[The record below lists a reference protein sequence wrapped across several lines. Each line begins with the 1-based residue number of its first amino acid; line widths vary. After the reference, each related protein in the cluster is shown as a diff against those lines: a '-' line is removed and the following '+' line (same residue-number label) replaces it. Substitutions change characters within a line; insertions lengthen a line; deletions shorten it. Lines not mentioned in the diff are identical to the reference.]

1 MNFEES
7 IKRLREIC
15 DKLKDENTS
24 LEETMVL
31 YKEGLALSNEST
43 KLLESIKSELDVTY
57 EQAGANE

>member
-24 LEETMVL
+24 LEETIVL
-31 YKEGLALSNEST
+31 YKEGMALSNECT
-43 KLLESIKSELDVTY
+43 KLLESIKSELDVNY
-57 EQAGANE
+57 EQVGKNE

>member
-24 LEETMVL
+24 LEETMIL
-31 YKEGLALSNEST
+31 YKEGMSLSNACT
-43 KLLESIKSELDVTY
+43 KFLESIKSELDVSY
-57 EQAGANE
+57 EQVESNE

>member
-31 YKEGLALSNEST
+31 YKEGMSLSNECT
-43 KLLESIKSELDVTY
+43 KLLESIKSELDVNY
-57 EQAGANE
+57 EQAGKNE